1 MLSENQT
8 QWIFETC
15 KKIANKYIDKLPLND
30 DAHHEFYKDTKE
42 IVKNARH
49 DELTVQ
55 LLVGIGNYLGKESE
69 RLRKESGYYESK
81 GSC

>member
-15 KKIANKYIDKLPLND
+15 MRFVNKYIAQLPLD
-30 DAHHEFYKDTKE
+30 DDTWHEFFEESKKLVE
-42 IVKNARH
+42 SARH

-69 RLRKESGYYESK
+69 RLRKESGYY
-81 GSC
+81 G

>member
-1 MLSENQT
+1 MLSENQV

-15 KKIANKYIDKLPLND
+15 KRVANKYIERLPLD
-30 DAHHEFYKDTKE
+30 DEAYHEFFDETKKITE
-42 IVKNARH
+42 NARH

-69 RLRKESGYYESK
+69 RLRKESGYY
-81 GSC
+81 G

>member
-1 MLSENQT
+1 MLSENQIN
-8 QWIFETC
+8 WIFEKC
-15 KKIANKYIDKLPLND
+15 RRLANKYIAQIPLDD
-30 DAHHEFYKDTKE
+30 DAYHEFYEDTKE

-69 RLRKESGYYESK
+69 RLRKESGYY
-81 GSC
+81 G